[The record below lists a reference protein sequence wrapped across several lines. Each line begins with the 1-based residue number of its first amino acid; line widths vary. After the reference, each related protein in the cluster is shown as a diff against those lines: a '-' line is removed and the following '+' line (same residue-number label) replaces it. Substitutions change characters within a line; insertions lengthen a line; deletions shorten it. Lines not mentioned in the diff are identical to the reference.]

1 MSGKV
6 KSRGSTNSANTLE
19 AATTTLNERILKVPR
34 QFVDKQILKK
44 PYICS
49 GVPHIVCGSR
59 AWADLHCGDPWPE
72 VAGAQEEDHHH
83 AHRKPFGRKI
93 IIHQLV
99 CHIIKLWCCELK
111 VVKLCLD
118 WAIFVGTL
126 KSMCSGQGWQ
136 LRLRDSHL
144 LHRAGLQL
152 LPS

>member
-19 AATTTLNERILKVPR
+19 AATTTLNERILKVWIKC
-34 QFVDKQILKK
+34 VDQE
-44 PYICS
+44 PYLCS
-49 GVPHIVCGSR
+49 GVPHLVCGSG
-59 AWADLHCGDPWPE
+59 AWANLNRGDPWPE

-83 AHRKPFGRKI
+83 AHRKPLGGKI

-99 CHIIKLWCCELK
+99 CHLIKLWCCELK

-136 LRLRDSHL
+136 LRPRDSHL

>member
-59 AWADLHCGDPWPE
+59 AWADLHCGDTWPE

-83 AHRKPFGRKI
+83 AHRKPFGGKI

-99 CHIIKLWCCELK
+99 CHLIKLW
-111 VVKLCLD
+111 
-118 WAIFVGTL
+118 
-126 KSMCSGQGWQ
+126 
-136 LRLRDSHL
+136 
-144 LHRAGLQL
+144 
-152 LPS
+152 